1 MARTGSCARNA
12 RMRLPPVVDVSLG
25 PSRSA
30 GAAIGVS
37 TLATLVVV
45 LLLPIEPWQHG
56 ALCTAVLAWAWVA
69 FERIAV
75 RATPDAVVQL
85 RLGPG
90 LLIVVT
96 RGDGRLVAGRVR
108 PATSVSASLTSVVW
122 RPDGALR
129 SRSILVL
136 PDMLPPDDFRRLR
149 VMLRY
154 ARSGLEQGAPANQ
167 S

>member
-1 MARTGSCARNA
+1 
-12 RMRLPPVVDVSLG
+12 MRLPPVVHVSLG

-30 GAAIGVS
+30 GAAIGVG

-45 LLLPIEPWQHG
+45 LMLPLEPWLHG
-56 ALCTAVLAWAWVA
+56 AVCAVVLAWAWVA

-75 RATPDAVVQL
+75 RSIPDAVVQL
-85 RLGPG
+85 RLAPD
-90 LLIVVT
+90 LMIVVT
-96 RGDGRLVAGRVR
+96 RGDGRRVAGHVR
-108 PATSVSASLTSVVW
+108 SSTCVSAAVTSIVW
-122 RPDGALR
+122 RPDGAR
-129 SRSILVL
+129 WSRSILVL

-154 ARSGLEQGAPANQ
+154 ARSGLEQEAPANQ

>member
-1 MARTGSCARNA
+1 
-12 RMRLPPVVDVSLG
+12 MRLPPVVHVSLG

-30 GAAIGVS
+30 GAAIGVA
-37 TLATLVVV
+37 TLATLVMV
-45 LLLPIEPWQHG
+45 LLLPVDGWLHL
-56 ALCTAVLAWAWVA
+56 ALCAVVLAWAWVA

-75 RATPDAVVQL
+75 RATPDAVVHL
-85 RLGPG
+85 RFGPD
-90 LLIVVT
+90 LSIVVT

-108 PATSVSASLTSVVW
+108 PATCVSAALTSIVW
-122 RPDGALR
+122 RPDRTMR

-167 S
+167 C

>member
-1 MARTGSCARNA
+1 
-12 RMRLPPVVDVSLG
+12 MRLPPIVHVSLG

-30 GAAIGVS
+30 GAAIGVAA
-37 TLATLVVV
+37 LATLVVI
-45 LLLPIEPWQHG
+45 LLLPLEPWQHG
-56 ALCTAVLAWAWVA
+56 AACAVVLAWAWVA

-85 RLGPG
+85 RLAPN

-96 RGDGRLVAGRVR
+96 RGDGRLIAGHVR
-108 PATSVSASLTSVVW
+108 SATCVSATLTSIVW
-122 RPDGALR
+122 RPDGARR

-136 PDMLPPDDFRRLR
+136 RDMLPPDDFRRLR

-154 ARSGLEQGAPANQ
+154 ARNGLEQEAPASQ